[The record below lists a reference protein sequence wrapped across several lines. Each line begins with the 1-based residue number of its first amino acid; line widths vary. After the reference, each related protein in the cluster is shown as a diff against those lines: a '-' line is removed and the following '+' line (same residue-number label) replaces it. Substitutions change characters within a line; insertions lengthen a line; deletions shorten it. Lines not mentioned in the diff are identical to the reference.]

1 METIGDVLSVADGK
15 GRQHAGAIGGPRC
28 RSAATRQG
36 GWRVAE
42 ATLPAAPASTLAVK
56 VPGGETEVRLSQ
68 VPDRRSYDTD
78 KDGQTIQTVLGAGGE
93 LALQW
98 RPKVAEGQV
107 DRGLTAQSTAVV
119 DVQED
124 GLRAVWDVALEFRR
138 NQREQFQFS
147 VPKDYLVEKVSGE
160 QRPRLGNP
168 QGGPGR
174 EGADGRDH
182 AAEGRQGP
190 RAGRACT
197 SGGAGR
203 VGQKELA
210 EFDVPLVQ
218 PSGAVQASGQLTIR
232 RSPLLDVRTVAARG
246 RDADRP
252 GRRGRRPQSERPASG
267 DESPLGIRP
276 YQAYRFATMPFTLA
290 AAARAAGRQDHGR
303 GAGAGEIHRIPAD
316 AGGPRDGARPGPA
329 HLSRRDAAARRPE
342 GAAGL
347 RRRRVTNGR

>member
-1 METIGDVLSVADGK
+1 MPRGGRRNRSAATRLPSDALAVLYAEGK
-15 GRQHAGAIGGPRC
+15 GRHVLEVEVRV
-28 RSAATRQG
+28 RLTRQG

-56 VPGGETEVRLSQ
+56 VPAGETEVRLSQ

-78 KDGQTIQTVLGAGGE
+78 KDGQTIQTVLGAAGE

-147 VPKDYLVEKVSGE
+147 VPKDYLVEKVHGQ

-168 QGGPGR
+168 QGRPGR
-174 EGADGRDH
+174 QGADGRGH
-182 AAEGRQGP
+182 AAEGRP
-190 RAGRACT
+190 RTT
-197 SGGAGR
+197 SRSRLHLWRSGA
-203 VGQKELA
+203 VGQGELA

-218 PSGAVQASGQLTIR
+218 PSGAAQ
-232 RSPLLDVRTVAARG
+232 
-246 RDADRP
+246 
-252 GRRGRRPQSERPASG
+252 
-267 DESPLGIRP
+267 
-276 YQAYRFATMPFTLA
+276 
-290 AAARAAGRQDHGR
+290 AAG
-303 GAGAGEIHRIPAD
+303 
-316 AGGPRDGARPGPA
+316 
-329 HLSRRDAAARRPE
+329 
-342 GAAGL
+342 
-347 RRRRVTNGR
+347 N